1 MAAFAGQRTQR
12 RLGAEVDDHAL
23 PAGRHGLAE
32 DRRGQHRAEQIE
44 VHDLAESFDL
54 QIEERLVGSDRRT
67 AHVAARGV
75 QQDVDLPPGP
85 ENRLAVRHEH
95 LAVQHVGREEERIAA
110 RGADFADKRFA
121 RLFIAVEHSDACALP
136 GEVNADRAAQNP
148 GPTRHND
155 DTAPDVK
162 EIFHVFQMMLFL

>member
-1 MAAFAGQRTQR
+1 MS
-12 RLGAEVDDHAL
+12 
-23 PAGRHGLAE
+23 
-32 DRRGQHRAEQIE
+32 IC
-44 VHDLAESFDL
+44 
-54 QIEERLVGSDRRT
+54 
-67 AHVAARGV
+67 
-75 QQDVDLPPGP
+75 PPGP